1 MLNLYYPG
9 GRITLRVVNQVP
21 VIFLKAFNKKVK
33 RLGKVYR
40 IITFKKALK
49 YKFLRNCLMR
59 VLSQKK
65 SSRNLQTQ
73 MKIQIIQIMTSKMRK
88 VFVDFLS
95 RNVSFSYRISVLKI
109 TKMRKT

>member
-1 MLNLYYPG
+1 
-9 GRITLRVVNQVP
+9 
-21 VIFLKAFNKKVK
+21 
-33 RLGKVYR
+33 
-40 IITFKKALK
+40 
-49 YKFLRNCLMR
+49 MR

-73 MKIQIIQIMTSKMRK
+73 MKIQIIKIMTSKMRK

-95 RNVSFSYRISVLKI
+95 RNVRFSYRISVLKI